1 MSIDLKGSR
10 VFISAGA
17 AGIGR
22 AMVETFAKANA
33 RVYTCDVVDEAL
45 EDLRAKLPTVTA
57 VNCDCADYDAVAAM
71 FEDIQKTFGGL
82 DVLVNN
88 VGIAG
93 PTAAV
98 EDIDLEDWQ
107 RTLDVNITAHFY
119 CTKLATPMLKANQ
132 KGVVINLSSVAGRL
146 GFPLRLPY
154 AASKWAVVGFTKT
167 LSAELGPNNIRC
179 NAILPG
185 MVDGERIDRV
195 IDAKAKARNISFDE
209 MREIAVSNV
218 AMKTSVSPYDIANMA
233 VFLSSDMAERVSG
246 QIISVDGD
254 VLQIT

>member
-17 AGIGR
+17 SGIGR
-22 AMVETFAKANA
+22 AMVDTFVKANA
-33 RVYTCDVVDEAL
+33 KVYTCDVVDETL
-45 EDLRAKLPTVTA
+45 EDLRAKYPSVKA
-57 VNCDCADYDAVAAM
+57 VNCDCADYEAVSAM
-71 FEDIQKTFGGL
+71 FEDIEKTLGGL

-93 PTAAV
+93 PTARV
-98 EDIDLEDWQ
+98 EDIELDDWQ

-132 KGVVINLSSVAGRL
+132 KGAVINLSSVAGRL

-167 LSAELGPNNIRC
+167 LAAELGPDNIRS

-185 MVDGERIDRV
+185 IVDGERIDRV
-195 IDAKAKARNISFDE
+195 IDAKAKAMNISFDA
-209 MREIAVSNV
+209 MREKLVSGV
-218 AMKTSVSPYDIANMA
+218 AMRTSVSPYDIANMA
-233 VFLSSDMAERVSG
+233 VFLSSDMAQKVSG

-254 VLQIT
+254 VLQIS

>member
-1 MSIDLKGSR
+1 MSIDLKGTR

-17 AGIGR
+17 SGIGR
-22 AMVETFAKANA
+22 AMVDTFVKANA

-45 EDLRAKLPTVTA
+45 ENLRAKYPTVTA
-57 VNCDCADYDAVAAM
+57 VNCDCSDFEAVSAM
-71 FEDIQKTFGGL
+71 FEDVQKKLGGL

-93 PTAAV
+93 PTARV
-98 EDIDLEDWQ
+98 EDIELEDWQ

-167 LSAELGPNNIRC
+167 LAAELGPDNIRS

-185 MVDGERIDRV
+185 IVDGERIDRV
-195 IDAKAKARNISFDE
+195 IDAKAKAMNISFDA
-209 MREIAVSNV
+209 MREKLVSGV
-218 AMKTSVSPYDIANMA
+218 AMRTSVSPYDIANMA
-233 VFLSSDMAERVSG
+233 LFLSSDLAQKVSG

-254 VLQIT
+254 VLSIT